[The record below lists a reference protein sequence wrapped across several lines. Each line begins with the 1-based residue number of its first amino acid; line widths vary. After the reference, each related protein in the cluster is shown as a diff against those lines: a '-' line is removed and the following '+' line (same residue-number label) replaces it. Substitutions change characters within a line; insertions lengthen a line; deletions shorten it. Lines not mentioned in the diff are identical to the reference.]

1 MNKRIKNKPKLQ
13 IANFIFILIRR
24 WKNTTIVRK
33 HYGMNFGWK
42 LVNAVNGELIPTI
55 MQETFDS
62 SYALC
67 IMHYTFDSSFDYN
80 NGAKPDPAQEKSV
93 QHRNSVGN
101 SDKLPRLPF
110 SYIKHS

>member
-42 LVNAVNGELIPTI
+42 LVNGELIPTI

-62 SYALC
+62 SYTLC
-67 IMHYTFDSSFDYN
+67 MDHYN